1 MKASF
6 KSQLNA
12 LTEVIPHFDAKSVK
26 SKLEL
31 LKELSKS
38 KLPLDDQLI
47 KYYHALVFQ
56 MAYPV
61 NASHKD
67 MAYSEL
73 TRINSFLKKQSKGLN
88 KFINTGLPYTKI
100 HSNFSH
106 HLVRWLIHEDFDV
119 VLEDYDKKA
128 ETLVQFLE
136 FTLPDLERELALIA
150 ENNQEL
156 IDLLGLKPK
165 SLLDFLLSEFLRLER
180 MPRLKDYLFDSL
192 ELKFTITIANPDQAI
207 AHNRLGVDTYYYQSE
222 ANNSF
227 KFDQILE
234 DALPEPEFLSL
245 DLKLQI
251 SRIAKLKLFYLQ
263 RETEPSTYMDQES
276 IRYYQ
281 LEKGISVALFTMN
294 YDRQLP
300 IESYVGYTLYKN
312 GYPVAYGG
320 AWIFGRRAMFGINIF
335 EWFRGAES
343 GLILAQLLRVYR
355 QVFQIDYFEVEPY
368 QYGLDNPEGI
378 ESGAFWFYYKFG
390 FRPVDSQ
397 IEKLAAA
404 EYAKILKSKTYR
416 SSKNTLSKFTESNIA
431 LNLGKKIPPELWQ
444 IREKVTAFINK
455 NYEGNRYKAERFCI
469 QAFLHKTGFRKP
481 ATPEFRF
488 VLADVALMF
497 EAMNWNEPDKV
508 YHLKE
513 MILKKPKDLYRYQE
527 ELLKLLS

>member
-12 LTEVIPHFDAKSVK
+12 LSAVIPHFDAKSVN

-31 LKELSKS
+31 LKELSKA

-61 NASHKD
+61 HSNHKD
-67 MAYSEL
+67 LVYSEL
-73 TRINSFLKKQSKGLN
+73 NRINAFLKKQTKGLH

-119 VLEDYDKKA
+119 ILEQYEKKA

-136 FTLPDLERELALIA
+136 FTLPDLERELTLLA
-150 ENNQEL
+150 ENNEEL
-156 IDLLGLKPK
+156 IELLGLKPK
-165 SLLDFLLSEFLRLER
+165 SVLEFLLSEFLRLER

-192 ELKFTITIANPDQAI
+192 ELKFTITLTQPELAMANNKLP
-207 AHNRLGVDTYYYQSE
+207 VDAYYYQSE
-222 ANNSF
+222 EGNTY
-227 KFDQILE
+227 KFNQILE
-234 DALPEPEFLSL
+234 ELLPEPEFLSQ

-251 SRIAKLKLFYLQ
+251 SRIAKLKLVYLQ
-263 RETEPSTYMDQES
+263 RETEPTTYMDLDS
-276 IRYYQ
+276 IRYYP

-312 GYPVAYGG
+312 GYPLAYGG
-320 AWIFGRRAMFGINIF
+320 AWIFGRRALFGINIF

-355 QVFQIDYFEVEPY
+355 QVFHIDYFEVEPY

-390 FRPVDSQ
+390 FKPVDAQ

-404 EYAKILKSKTYR
+404 EHAKILKSKSYR
-416 SSKNTLSKFTESNIA
+416 SSKTILNKFTESNIA

-481 ATPEFRF
+481 TTPEYRP
-488 VLADVALMF
+488 VLADVALLF
-497 EAMNWNEPDKV
+497 ETMNWNDPDKV